1 MYSFFLDLQN
11 HLLYKSAMVDFKDI
25 IENGLLAYRQH
36 GVKDKRK
43 PYLSEELE
51 GPYPRPNSVK
61 YNQLSNVIGIPG
73 FELEILWD
81 FIISD
86 DELSHQL
93 LDIFLQAK
101 LSYDGTDIHDKQ
113 ERHDTIKKDRAE
125 QYKRDYEAWVENQKL
140 MSIPDRELERA
151 LRELISYA
159 KKFDPNAPATAAMM
173 GIVFSIAILIDKSNN
188 IFEHSQYSAFLKS
201 VDWSVV
207 DKAISSKTTDIE
219 RQKVFCNAKGRMCQM
234 KKDVYYPSVS
244 ADILLLP
251 GS

>member
-1 MYSFFLDLQN
+1 
-11 HLLYKSAMVDFKDI
+11 MVDFKDI
-25 IENGLLAYRQH
+25 IENGLLAYRLH
-36 GVKDKRK
+36 GVKAKRK
-43 PYLSEELE
+43 PSYSEELDS
-51 GPYPRPNSVK
+51 YHPNPKSAK
-61 YNQLSNVIGIPG
+61 YNQLSKVIGIPG
-73 FELEILWD
+73 FQLEILWD

-86 DELSHQL
+86 DELSYQL
-93 LDIFLQAK
+93 MDIFLQAK
-101 LSYDGTDIHDKQ
+101 LSYDGTEIHDKQ
-113 ERHDTIKKDRAE
+113 EQFDMLKENWTI
-125 QYKRDYEAWVENQKL
+125 QYKQDYEAWVENQKL

-234 KKDVYYPSVS
+234 KKEVYYPSVS